1 MTTPQLILLI
11 LPIIAIEVGLTLFAL
26 WDLVKPERKV
36 RGESKLMWG
45 LIIVLVG
52 TIGPILYLAIGRD
65 ER

>member
-11 LPIIAIEVGLTLFAL
+11 LPIIAIEIGLTLFAL

>member
-11 LPIIAIEVGLTLFAL
+11 LPIIAIEIGLTLFAL

-65 ER
+65 EQ